1 MRAIIW
7 KEFKTISGSVMSSV
21 LHLVTPLFLL
31 VFFATVLGRN
41 LQSFQYQ
48 GNAVS
53 YLDFF
58 APGLVGYVTFMTF
71 QMALTFIRHDR
82 VSGILGITVLAQ
94 GGLAGYLGGKLVA
107 QAGINVVKVALLVPL
122 AVLISQEPIA
132 LWNPANMML
141 FLIALLLG
149 TTVWLG
155 LGLALALKLK
165 RDDVREIVI
174 MVVSMPLIFSSSM
187 YYDISRAPGWIRAI
201 SQVNPLTYTCNVLR
215 EAYLVESATFTSDLL
230 VLSCMAAAATML
242 ALIIARKTEF

>member
-1 MRAIIW
+1 MR
-7 KEFKTISGSVMSSV
+7 SSSKICFSYIACS
-21 LHLVTPLFLL
+21 LFLFRWFL
-31 VFFATVLGRN
+31 LGFFATVLGRN

-82 VSGILGITVLAQ
+82 MSGILGITVLAQ

-107 QAGINVVKVALLVPL
+107 QSGINVVKVALLVLL

-132 LWNPANMML
+132 LWNPANMLL

-149 TTVWLG
+149 TTVWLA
-155 LGLALALKLK
+155 LGLALGLKLK
-165 RDDVREIVI
+165 RDDVREIVMM
-174 MVVSMPLIFSSSM
+174 MVS
-187 YYDISRAPGWIRAI
+187 IRAM
-201 SQVNPLTYTCNVLR
+201 SWRTWYSN
-215 EAYLVESATFTSDLL
+215 LVKLL
-230 VLSCMAAAATML
+230 
-242 ALIIARKTEF
+242 KY